1 LLNKKKGINIDI
13 IKAEFKMQEDWLL
26 KFFANK
32 KIYSLIVK
40 AYSEAYGLYF
50 ILDKNRLQDMLAY
63 PSEYDFGLTIRRHST
78 YLDDKT
84 VKAINSSAAL
94 TNGKFTILKA
104 WVLEDLEDG
113 DGGCFCSGFDINL
126 HSLSEHPV

>member
-1 LLNKKKGINIDI
+1 
-13 IKAEFKMQEDWLL
+13 MQEDWLL

-63 PSEYDFGLTIRRHST
+63 PSEYDFGLTIRRRST

-94 TNGKFTILKA
+94 TNGKFTILQA
-104 WVLEDLEDG
+104 WVLED
-113 DGGCFCSGFDINL
+113 
-126 HSLSEHPV
+126 